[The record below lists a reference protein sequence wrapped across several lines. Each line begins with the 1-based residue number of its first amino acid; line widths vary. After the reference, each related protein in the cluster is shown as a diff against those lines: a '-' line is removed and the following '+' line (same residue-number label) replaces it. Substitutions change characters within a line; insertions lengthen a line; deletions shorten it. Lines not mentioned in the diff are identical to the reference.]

1 MQMHPITSSQIREIG
16 HDASTETL
24 AVRFNTG
31 ALYHYAAFPAAK
43 FAQFMESESK
53 GGFFGKNVKGAHE
66 YTRINEDEKE
76 R

>member
-31 ALYHYAAFPAAK
+31 ALYHYTEFPASK
-43 FAQFMESESK
+43 FGQFMEAESK
-53 GGFFGKNVKGAHE
+53 GGFFGKNVKGVHK
-66 YTRINEDEKE
+66 YTRINEEKKE
-76 R
+76 Q

>member
-1 MQMHPITSSQIREIG
+1 MQMHQITSSQIREIG

-53 GGFFGKNVKGAHE
+53 GSFFGKNVKGVHE
-66 YTRINEDEKE
+66 YTRINEEKKE
-76 R
+76 K